1 MKIRTNR
8 RAGFTL
14 IEVMV
19 VVTLVGMLAGIS
31 VPGFVKAR
39 DTANLNVI
47 RANLRMIEDVK
58 QQWAWDSRAPNTA
71 VPADADLQTYL
82 KGNQMP
88 KPMVGEVYNLNSVEE
103 PASAV
108 IPVPLAG
115 HPAGSTIT
123 L

>member
-1 MKIRTNR
+1 MHITLKK
-8 RAGFTL
+8 RAAFTL
-14 IEVMV
+14 VEVMV

-58 QQWAWDSRAPNTA
+58 QQWAWDSRAANTA
-71 VPADADLQTYL
+71 VPADADLEAYL
-82 KGNQMP
+82 KGNRMP
-88 KPMVGEVYNLNSVEE
+88 IPVVGEVYNANSVQE
-103 PASAV
+103 PAGAV

-115 HPAGSTIT
+115 HPAGSIIT